1 MKTLRVLIPDAW
13 PDRPEA
19 HWAVVDEAGRIDS
32 EGHSEP
38 RHWPQTERT
47 EIILSGSQVSWHT
60 VRMPRASLREQTKS
74 LGFAVEE
81 HLLRE
86 PDSQHSTPTLQGE
99 ESWSVLIVARER
111 LRRLCAQ
118 FQTLRRPLDAAY
130 AALATLPWEAGYW
143 TLATDGEALL
153 VRHAEHAGFCD
164 DISPNEQ
171 APWVLSETLEQARAA
186 GTLPQALRVLA
197 AQRARTDWSSLLS
210 VPVEAA
216 GEWQWHQIGSAT
228 NLLHGEFA
236 ARHRTDAWLK
246 HLKPAAIVVLC
257 VFMADLLLGGL
268 EVSLRRHEL
277 STIKADMTRLLKSQ
291 LPGTAVLDPALQM
304 RRELNNQ
311 RVAHGQYSDDAPWVL
326 LAQLS
331 SALGAE
337 ATNAISALRFENG
350 TLNVVFAP
358 TSLDLAGLQQRL
370 AAQGIRAIRREGDG
384 MQLSLTRNPT

>member
-13 PDRPEA
+13 PDHPEA
-19 HWAVVDEAGRIDS
+19 HWASIDEAGRVDS
-32 EGHSEP
+32 EGHAEP
-38 RHWPQTERT
+38 RHWPQAERT

-60 VRMPRASLREQTKS
+60 VRMPRASLREQAKS

-99 ESWSVLIVARER
+99 ESWSVLVIARER

-118 FQTLRRPLDAAY
+118 FQTLRRPLDGAY
-130 AALATLPWEAGYW
+130 AALACLPWEAGHW
-143 TLATDGEALL
+143 TLAVDGQALL
-153 VRHAEHAGFCD
+153 VRHTEHAGFCD
-164 DISPNEQ
+164 DLPGEGQ
-171 APWVLSETLEQARAA
+171 APWILTEALEQARTA
-186 GTLPQALRVLA
+186 GTLPQALRVLSGHRSDTA
-197 AQRARTDWSSLLS
+197 WTTHLS
-210 VPVEAA
+210 CPVENA
-216 GEWQWHQIGSAT
+216 GEWPWHQLGQAP

-246 HLKPAAIVVLC
+246 HLKPAAVVLLG
-257 VFMADLLLGGL
+257 VFLADLLLGGI
-268 EVSLRRHEL
+268 EVTLRRNEL
-277 STIKADMTRLLKSQ
+277 ATVKADMARLLKSQ

-311 RVAHGQYSDDAPWVL
+311 RLAHGQFSDDAPLVL

-350 TLNVVFAP
+350 TLNVIFAS

-370 AAQGIRAIRREGDG
+370 AAQGIRAVRRDGDG
-384 MQLSLTRNPT
+384 LQLSLTRNPA